1 MLGRFFIG
9 LSIGCYCYVLP
20 IYIGEISSNE
30 IRGSLLSMFQVFLNI
45 GVVFVFIVGY
55 FVNLRVLN
63 VICGILPIFYTISFM
78 FLPETPGILVRIFLD
93 FNYVQSSNEIVNC
106 RSVKERI

>member
-55 FVNLRVLN
+55 FVELRVLN
-63 VICGILPIFYTISFM
+63 VICGILPLFYAVAFM
-78 FLPETPGILVRIFLD
+78 FLPESPGVLVRNSFFGLESVNHPNNS
-93 FNYVQSSNEIVNC
+93 NY
-106 RSVKERI
+106 RSVKDKL